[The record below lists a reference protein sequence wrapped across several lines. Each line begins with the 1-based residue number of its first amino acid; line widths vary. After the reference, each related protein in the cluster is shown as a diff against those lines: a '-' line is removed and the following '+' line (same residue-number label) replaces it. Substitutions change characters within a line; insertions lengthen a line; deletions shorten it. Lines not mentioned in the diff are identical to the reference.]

1 MKHKTV
7 SKMVSFILALAMMA
21 IVAVL
26 PASAAQLSTAQT
38 SYGFFQ
44 SVGAG
49 DALKILNNST
59 FTPYM
64 HQGDPNDATS
74 LENML
79 KGLDLVEATNQKRA
93 AEGLAPLK
101 VTDSLMAMA
110 QANVN
115 YSAVKNGHAGVFN
128 ETNQVLDNLAFG
140 MGQFAP
146 ADAVNSWYGE
156 KQNVPQGADD
166 QWLIQHWMDPDPK
179 TVGHY
184 GTMMSRGYANGYTV
198 AGGAYNH
205 NSKARFSEVY
215 DMTVGPNAS
224 SNETAYTVDQYRARL
239 QNYINQ
245 VK

>member
-1 MKHKTV
+1 MKRKTV
-7 SKMVSFILALAMMA
+7 SKIVSFILALAMMA

-49 DALKILNNST
+49 DALKILNNSK

-93 AEGLAPLK
+93 AEGLVPFK

-110 QANVN
+110 QANCNYGAATMNHANVFN
-115 YSAVKNGHAGVFN
+115 YSD
-128 ETNQVLDNLAFG
+128 QVLDCLAWG
-140 MGQFAP
+140 DPTPAGAVDGWFAEKAQIP
-146 ADAVNSWYGE
+146 A
-156 KQNVPQGADD
+156 GADE
-166 QWLIQHWMDPDPK
+166 QWIMSNWGA
-179 TVGHY
+179 VGHY
-184 GTMMSRGYANGYTV
+184 CSLTGKGYGQGGTLS
-198 AGGAYNH
+198 GGAYC
-205 NSKARFSEVY
+205 Y
-215 DMTVGPNAS
+215 S
-224 SNETAYTVDQYRARL
+224 SSNKYHHTYNETEAAQNPRNETAYTVDQYRARL

>member
-1 MKHKTV
+1 MKRKTV
-7 SKMVSFILALAMMA
+7 SKVVSFILALAMMA

-74 LENML
+74 LDNML

-93 AEGLAPLK
+93 AEGLAPFK

-110 QANVN
+110 QANCN
-115 YSAVKNGHAGVFN
+115 YGAANGGHAQVFN
-128 ETNQVLDNLAFG
+128 NTDSVLDCLAWG
-140 MGQFAP
+140 PATSEGAVEMWFAEKSNIP
-146 ADAVNSWYGE
+146 A
-156 KQNVPQGADD
+156 GADE
-166 QWLIQHWMDPDPK
+166 QWIMNNWMY
-179 TVGHY
+179 VGHY
-184 GTMMSRGYANGYTV
+184 CTLTGKGYGQGGTLS
-198 AGGAYNH
+198 GGAYCKNR
-205 NSKARFSEVY
+205 NTYNETEAAQNPR
-215 DMTVGPNAS
+215 
-224 SNETAYTVDQYRARL
+224 NETAYTVDQYRARL